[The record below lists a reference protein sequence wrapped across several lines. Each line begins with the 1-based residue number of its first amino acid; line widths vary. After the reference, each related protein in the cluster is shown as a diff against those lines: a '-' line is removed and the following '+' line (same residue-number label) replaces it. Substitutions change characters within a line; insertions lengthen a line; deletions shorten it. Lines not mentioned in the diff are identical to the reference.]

1 MPSSIDKISEE
12 LSTISIS
19 ERKFDLRE
27 LKIKKCRQL
36 SELVVESHQKL
47 AARLEAMN
55 PESDISALAPLSTE
69 INEEIIHILN
79 FLFGLSGDGAI
90 TREWYED
97 NFSVRELEM
106 IIDEAARQ
114 SRMDWLRPFFDRL
127 SQLGILASLKKVGKR
142 EYPNGNPIT

>member
-36 SELVVESHQKL
+36 SEMVVDSHQKL

-69 INEEIIHILN
+69 INEEIVHVLN

-97 NFSVRELEM
+97 NFSVRELKM
-106 IIDEAARQ
+106 IVDEAARQ
-114 SRMDWLRPFFDRL
+114 SRMDWLPPFFDRL
-127 SQLGILASLKKVGKR
+127 CQLGILASHR
-142 EYPNGNPIT
+142 